1 MFLVE
6 ICILAT
12 YSANMIDLIKQ
23 NKFEEL
29 KEILQSSTNLKIH
42 TYLFQILNGHIVEV
56 DAETFDADK
65 YQEEFLEGFEIYK
78 ALQTSTIDQEHL
90 KNFLHLLVELVFKM
104 SGFIQL
110 MAENVMSKGLNLS
123 HIEHI
128 YKVDPALR
136 NTIQEFIEI
145 LKNDSGQEKAIA
157 NLAAAKA
164 RISNCSGYLV
174 EKYQIG
180 EDMLQFGISYENV
193 GETETAIRIYQG
205 IMNDFESESVKL
217 SSGLFPEISHV
228 DERPESEIKIFNQAK
243 EHFER
248 LTGQKIED
256 PKRVHINEDIVAKN
270 LTEEVKKEE
279 THYNNNDK
287 QKPHPESTKSDTT
300 VQTSDSGFLG
310 KIKKF
315 FGKG

>member
-1 MFLVE
+1 
-6 ICILAT
+6 
-12 YSANMIDLIKQ
+12 MIDLIKQ

-29 KEILQSSTNLKIH
+29 KQILQNSTSLKIH
-42 TYLFQILNGHIVEV
+42 NYLLQILNGNIIEV
-56 DAETFDADK
+56 DADTFDADK

-78 ALQTSTIDQEHL
+78 ALKTSTVDKEHV
-90 KNFLHLLVELVFKM
+90 KNFLHMLVELAFKM

-123 HIEHI
+123 HVEHI
-128 YKVDPALR
+128 YKIDPALR
-136 NTIQEFIEI
+136 DKLQEFIDI
-145 LKNDSGQEKAIA
+145 LKNDPDQEKVIA

-164 RISNCSGYLV
+164 RISNCMGYAI

-180 EDMLQFGISYENV
+180 EDMLQFGTAYENV

-217 SSGLFPEISHV
+217 SSGLFPEISYA
-228 DERPESEIKIFNQAK
+228 DERPESEIKIFEQAK

-248 LTGQKIED
+248 LTGQTVEE
-256 PKRVHINEDIVAKN
+256 PQRVHVKEDLAAKN
-270 LTEEVKKEE
+270 LTEAIQKEE
-279 THYNNNDK
+279 TRVE
-287 QKPHPESTKSDTT
+287 QKSSSSPAVSISDVHNTK
-300 VQTSDSGFLG
+300 SGFLG
-310 KIKKF
+310 KLKKL